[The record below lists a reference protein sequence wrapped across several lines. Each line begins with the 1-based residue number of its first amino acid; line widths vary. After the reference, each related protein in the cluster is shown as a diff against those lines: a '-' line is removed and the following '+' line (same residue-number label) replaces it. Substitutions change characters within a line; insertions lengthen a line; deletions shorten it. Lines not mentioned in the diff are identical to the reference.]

1 MLPHVGVVMG
11 GLRRRSSAD
20 DRVVVCGRSD
30 ATLKTEG
37 AASDV
42 ALHRG
47 ERIGRYLVLGEL
59 GRGAMGVVYRAYDP
73 GLNRKIALK
82 VLRHRAHDES
92 RRAVAR
98 VRLQREAQTLA
109 RLMHANVVAV
119 FDVGTHGGDVFVA
132 MELLEGDN
140 LAQWLTRPEPSIDE
154 ILAIMLAAG
163 EGLAAAHDVG
173 IVHRDFKPSNVLVT
187 HDGRVAVS
195 DFGLAR
201 PETTEDGEGDATAD
215 PSESMGDGSLFDL
228 ELTEQGHA
236 VGTPAYM
243 APEQHLGQTVDAR
256 SDQYAYCVTL
266 YEALYGKRPFDGLG
280 PRLLTDHKLLGLDG
294 LPPATGPRGRVS
306 RRIRVA
312 LARGLRPDPS
322 RRFPTLAALLHAL
335 RAARRPAGYR
345 TAAVVGTL
353 AAMAGAWAGVVSGSE
368 PTPCL
373 GSEDALGRAYDADT
387 RAAIDAALRA
397 TEVAHATRTADLAT
411 ARLDAWAGRW
421 TDAHREACEATWI
434 RHEQSPQR
442 LDARMAC
449 LDDAR
454 RELDATVD
462 VLATADGPVAD
473 RAIGMIA
480 ALDDPARCGDPAHL
494 AARADVTSDG
504 RTPEVDRARDRLA
517 RAEAA
522 RRAGRHREALTMAT
536 ALAQGE
542 PIPHP
547 ATAIE
552 VQILHGRLLDDDGD
566 STGAAETLEDAALAA
581 RAAGL
586 GHAEA
591 RAWMELARIVGGRLH
606 DAPRG
611 QLFGELALA
620 ASDALD
626 DGQALRASAKLEL
639 GEVAFRSGDDETA
652 GAYLREALALR
663 RQALGD
669 DHYLVGEAQ
678 SRLAGVALRQG
689 HLDDATALLEHAI
702 ETYTSTFG
710 PTHPRLA
717 APMGNLGLVLAQAGR
732 REEALDRMQQ
742 ARAIARAAYG
752 DDHPAIATADDSIGR
767 TLQELG
773 RLAEADRRYRAAIA
787 TFERTVGPD
796 DPRLAAPLLGLGETL
811 LEDDRTEEA
820 TQVLSRALALAEGA
834 SLSPVEVGD
843 IRFGLARALG
853 DGARAVSLAR
863 QADADFA
870 KVLAADAPRRD
881 AARRWLEGHATDI

>member
-1 MLPHVGVVMG
+1 MLAHVGVVMG
-11 GLRRRSSAD
+11 GLRRRSSAGE
-20 DRVVVCGRSD
+20 RVLACGRSD

-37 AASDV
+37 ATSDV

-47 ERIGRYLVLGEL
+47 QRIARYLVLGEL

-82 VLRHRAHDES
+82 VLRHRAHDEG

-140 LAQWLTRPEPSIDE
+140 LAQWLTQPEPSVDD

-163 EGLAAAHDVG
+163 DGLAAAHDVG

-187 HDGRVAVS
+187 EGGRVAVS

-201 PETTEDGEGDATAD
+201 PEATEDGEGDATAD

-228 ELTEQGHA
+228 ELTVQGHA

-266 YEALYGKRPFDGLG
+266 YEALYGKRPFDGIG
-280 PRLLTDHKLLGLDG
+280 PRLLAEHKMLGLDG
-294 LPPATGPRGRVS
+294 LPPANGPRGRVP
-306 RRIRVA
+306 RRVRVA

-322 RRFPTLAALLHAL
+322 RRFASLAALLVAL
-335 RAARRPAGYR
+335 RSARRPTGYR
-345 TAAVVGTL
+345 TAAAVGAL
-353 AAMAGAWAGVVSGSE
+353 AAVAGAWAGVVSGSE
-368 PTPCL
+368 PSPCL
-373 GSEDALGRAYDADT
+373 RSDEALATAYDTDT
-387 RAAIDAALRA
+387 RAAVDAALRG
-397 TEVAHATRTADLAT
+397 TDVAHAGRTADLAT
-411 ARLDAWAGRW
+411 AQLDAWTDRW
-421 TDAHREACEATWI
+421 TKAHRDACEATWV
-434 RHEQSPQR
+434 RHEQSQQR
-442 LDARMAC
+442 LDQRMAC

-454 RELDATVD
+454 RELVATVD
-462 VLATADGPVAD
+462 VLQTADDPVAD

-480 ALDDPARCGDPAHL
+480 ALDDPDRCSDPAHL
-494 AARADVTSDG
+494 AARTSLPPEAVT
-504 RTPEVDRARDRLA
+504 PAVARAREGLA

-522 RRAGRHREALTMAT
+522 RRAGRHRQALAMAT
-536 ALAQGE
+536 ELAEGDA
-542 PIPHP
+542 IPHP

-566 STGAAETLEDAALAA
+566 SARAAETLEDAALAA
-581 RAAGL
+581 KAVGL
-586 GHAEA
+586 GSAEA

-606 DAPRG
+606 DARRG
-611 QLFGELALA
+611 RLFGELALA
-620 ASDALD
+620 ASDAVE
-626 DGQALRASAKLEL
+626 DGGDLLASAKLAL
-639 GEVAFRSGDDETA
+639 GEVAFRSGEDRAA
-652 GAYLREALALR
+652 GVYLRDALALR
-663 RQALGD
+663 RQTYGD

-678 SRLAGVALRQG
+678 SRLAGVALREG
-689 HLDDATALLEHAI
+689 RLDEATALLEAAI
-702 ETYTSTFG
+702 ETYTRTFG

-732 REEALDRMQQ
+732 LEEALDRMQH
-742 ARAIARAAYG
+742 ARSIARAAYG

-767 TLQELG
+767 TLQALG

-796 DPRLAAPLLGLGETL
+796 DPRIAAPLLGLGETL
-811 LEDDRTEEA
+811 LEDDRSDEA
-820 TQVLSRALALAEGA
+820 STVLSRALALAEHA

-853 DGARAVSLAR
+853 DGARAVALAR
-863 QADADFA
+863 EADADYA
-870 KVLAADAPRRD
+870 KLLPADAPRRD
-881 AARRWLEGHATDI
+881 AARRWLEGHAIDI